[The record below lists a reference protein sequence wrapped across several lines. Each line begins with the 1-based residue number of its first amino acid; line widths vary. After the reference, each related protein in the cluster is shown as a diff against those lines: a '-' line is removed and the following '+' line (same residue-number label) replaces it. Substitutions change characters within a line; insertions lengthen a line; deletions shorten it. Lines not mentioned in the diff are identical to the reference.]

1 MKKVIKIVNTLL
13 LALVFGILLYLYFK
27 EGPMAVV
34 NVSTPSIAI
43 SLIIFVLNF
52 VEITMPAKRHYKVSN
67 APGAIL
73 LKLVRRVYSQKTVEE
88 VFEPTQR
95 DFLDEYA
102 DAISDYMLAEDI
114 GTLARKGWWVFTV
127 RCRYYFAFCRAV
139 LKQNFVA
146 FYFRKVY
153 QLAAG
158 K

>member
-1 MKKVIKIVNTLL
+1 MKKIIKIVNTLL
-13 LALVFGILLYLYFK
+13 LAVVFGILLFLYFK
-27 EGPMAVV
+27 QGPLAVV
-34 NVSTPSIAI
+34 NVSTPSIVI

-52 VEITMPAKRHYKVSN
+52 VEITLPARRNYKVSN
-67 APGAIL
+67 APGAL
-73 LKLVRRVYSQKTVEE
+73 LIKLVRHVYSEKTVEE

-102 DAISDYMLAEDI
+102 DAISDYMLAEDFR
-114 GTLARKGWWVFTV
+114 TLVRKSWWVFTV
-127 RCRYYFAFCRAV
+127 RCRYYFAFSRAV
-139 LKQNFVA
+139 IKQNLVA